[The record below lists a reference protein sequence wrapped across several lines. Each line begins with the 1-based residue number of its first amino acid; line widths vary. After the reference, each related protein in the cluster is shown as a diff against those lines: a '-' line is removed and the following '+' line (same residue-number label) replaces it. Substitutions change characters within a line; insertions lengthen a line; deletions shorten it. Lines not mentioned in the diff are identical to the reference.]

1 MTDPIE
7 YRFGVEEEFSIVD
20 ADGNLV
26 NRVYD
31 VLNAAKK
38 VSKSVNPD
46 SVKSDLHECMVEI
59 STGICTSVDRA
70 ADDLKQL
77 RRIVGDAAA
86 FLGLRLL
93 PTSVH
98 PTAPMSDGKLVET
111 DRYLRLIAG
120 GALRGDG
127 VHNGMHFHIE
137 IPDKGERITVVNRLR
152 YYIPEIIAISVNS
165 PFYLGRYNGVKSVRF
180 QYYEP
185 VTSVG
190 PPPVLEKWEDLDG
203 VIAKLAHSGVRE
215 LRDIYSDI
223 RLRERFPTIE
233 IRCFDVQHTV
243 ESTTAL
249 AAFVRSLV
257 RYQHR
262 RLESPFVPPMTENEL
277 ETNRRAAYTYG
288 LEAKFAL
295 NGKRIPSPE
304 RIEATV
310 FDLLDDDP
318 VEENYLSRLLEYV
331 RSNKTGADRQLT
343 YINEDGLNAP
353 ALINDLSRAFY
364 EDVS

>member
-1 MTDPIE
+1 MADPIE

-20 ADGNLV
+20 ADGKLV
-26 NRVYD
+26 NRVYN
-31 VLNAAKK
+31 VLDAVKRLHT
-38 VSKSVNPD
+38 SIDTD

-70 ADDLKQL
+70 AADLKRL
-77 RRIVGDAAA
+77 RRVAGEAAES
-86 FLGLRLL
+86 LGLRLL

-127 VHNGMHFHIE
+127 VHNGMHFHVE
-137 IPDKGERITVVNRLR
+137 IPDKEERVAVVNRLR
-152 YYIPEIIAISVNS
+152 YHIPEIAAMSVNS
-165 PFYLGRYNGVKSVRF
+165 PIYLGRHDGVKSVRF

-185 VTSVG
+185 VASTG

-203 VIAKLAHSGVRE
+203 VIAKLAYSGVRE

-223 RLRERFPTIE
+223 RLRKKFPTIE
-233 IRCFDVQHTV
+233 VRCFDVQQTV
-243 ESTTAL
+243 NATALL

-257 RYQHR
+257 RYHHR
-262 RLESPFVPPMTENEL
+262 RLDSPFNPPTMESEL
-277 ETNRRAAYTYG
+277 ETNRRAAYTHG
-288 LEAKFAL
+288 LDAEFSI
-295 NGKRIPSPE
+295 NGEIIPSAE
-304 RIEATV
+304 RIEITIS
-310 FDLLDDDP
+310 DLLDDDP
-318 VEENYLSRLLEYV
+318 FEEHYLNTLLENV
-331 RSNKTGADRQLT
+331 RSNETGADRQLT
-343 YINEDGLNAP
+343 FINENGLDAP

-364 EDVS
+364 EDED